1 MQHQQEQKQQQ
12 QQQHAGVR
20 RSLTEMVGHKVRRWN
35 PRLVIALVEKVGE
48 PNVIENIRLHRRAL
62 GQAQR

>member
-1 MQHQQEQKQQQ
+1 MQHQQEQKQQ

-48 PNVIENIRLHRRAL
+48 PNVIENIGLYRRAL